1 MSKGSEAQR
10 ILIVEDDASTAELL
24 HRVLRGEGYNSV
36 SVADGLSAIT
46 AVTQELTSLVL
57 LDLNLPVLNGFEVCR
72 SIRKVSSIPI
82 IVLSGRN
89 LESDKLYAF
98 ELGADDYVTKPFAP
112 GELLARVKA
121 VLRRAESNGRESEEG
136 LIQYGD
142 LTVDIPA
149 RRVWSGGREVTTT
162 PIEFDLLRV
171 LAMNQGKTLSHR
183 TLLVQVWGPEYGS
196 EREYLRVHLSHL
208 RHKIEPDPAH
218 PRYIHTV
225 PRIGYRFG

>member
-1 MSKGSEAQR
+1 M
-10 ILIVEDDASTAELL
+10 EDDASAAALL
-24 HRVLRGEGYNSV
+24 HRALRNEGYDSV

-46 AVTQELTSLVL
+46 AVTQELPALVL
-57 LDLNLPVLNGFEVCR
+57 LDLNLPELDGFEVCR
-72 SIRKVSSIPI
+72 RIRRVSSIPI
-82 IVLSGRN
+82 IVISGRD

-98 ELGADDYVTKPFAP
+98 ELGADDYVTKPFTP
-112 GELLARVKA
+112 RELLARVRA
-121 VLRRAESNGRESEEG
+121 VLRRAESNKRESEEG

-142 LTVDIPA
+142 LAVDILS

-162 PIEFDLLRV
+162 PVEFDLLRV

-196 EREYLRVHLSHL
+196 ELEYLRVHLSHL

-225 PRIGYRFG
+225 PRVGYRFG

>member
-1 MSKGSEAQR
+1 MA
-10 ILIVEDDASTAELL
+10 ALL
-24 HRVLRGEGYNSV
+24 LQTLRDGGYDSV

-46 AVTQELTSLVL
+46 AVTQELPALVL
-57 LDLNLPVLNGFEVCR
+57 LDINLPELDGFEVCR
-72 SIRKVSSIPI
+72 RIRRVSNIPI
-82 IVLSGRN
+82 IVISGRN

-98 ELGADDYVTKPFAP
+98 ELGADDYVTKPFTP
-112 GELLARVKA
+112 GELLARVRA
-121 VLRRAESNGRESEEG
+121 VLRRTESTKRESEEG

-142 LTVDIPA
+142 LKVDILA
-149 RRVWSGGREVTTT
+149 RRVWSGGREVMTT

-196 EREYLRVHLSHL
+196 ELEYLRVHLSHL

-218 PRYIHTV
+218 PQYIHTV
-225 PRIGYRFG
+225 PRVGYRFG